1 MMNRLF
7 LLLMLCLFSFNVKSQ
22 TAKASLTASG
32 MAIVATDG
40 ESAYFTMGGPG
51 VKLARDGWHL
61 GVYMLPSLRCKKDPL
76 TPDITPL
83 LGAGLVMGH
92 KRVVLSI
99 PFYYLSATKQWEV
112 AAGIGVKL
120 GK

>member
-7 LLLMLCLFSFNVKSQ
+7 LLLMVCLFSFNVKSQ

-61 GVYMLPSLRCKKDPL
+61 GVYMLPSLRYKKDPL
-76 TPDITPL
+76 IPDVTTV
-83 LGAGLVMGH
+83 LGTGLVMGR
-92 KRVVLSI
+92 KRIVLSI
-99 PFYYLSATKQWEV
+99 PFYYLLATKKWEV

>member
-1 MMNRLF
+1 MNRLF
-7 LLLMLCLFSFNVKSQ
+7 LLLMVCLYSFNAKSQ
-22 TAKASLTASG
+22 TTKGSLTATG

-51 VKLARDGWHL
+51 IKLARDGWHL
-61 GVYMLPSLRCKKDPL
+61 GFYLMPSLRYKKDPL

-83 LGAGLVMGH
+83 LGTGLVMGH
-92 KRVVLSI
+92 KRIVLSI
-99 PFYYLSATKQWEV
+99 PFYYLSASKQWEV

>member
-1 MMNRLF
+1 MV
-7 LLLMLCLFSFNVKSQ
+7 CLFSFNVKSQ

-61 GVYMLPSLRCKKDPL
+61 GVYMLPSLRYKKDPL
-76 TPDITPL
+76 IPDVTTV
-83 LGAGLVMGH
+83 LGTGLVMGR
-92 KRVVLSI
+92 KRIVLSI
-99 PFYYLSATKQWEV
+99 PFYYLLATKKWEV

>member
-1 MMNRLF
+1 MNRLF
-7 LLLMLCLFSFNVKSQ
+7 LLFMVCLFSFNVKSQ

-61 GVYMLPSLRCKKDPL
+61 GVYMLPSLRYKKDPL
-76 TPDITPL
+76 IPDVTTV
-83 LGAGLVMGH
+83 LGTGLVMGR
-92 KRVVLSI
+92 KRIVLSI
-99 PFYYLSATKQWEV
+99 PFYYLLATKKWEV